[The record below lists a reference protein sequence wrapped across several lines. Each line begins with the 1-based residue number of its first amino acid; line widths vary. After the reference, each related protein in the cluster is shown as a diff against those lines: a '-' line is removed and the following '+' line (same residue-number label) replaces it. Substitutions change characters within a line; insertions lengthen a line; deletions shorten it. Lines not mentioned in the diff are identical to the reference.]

1 MILCDEKYPEILDAI
16 CAELT
21 AGDVELILV
30 SAEQM
35 RDINREQRGIDKS
48 TDVLS
53 FPFETVLHAPLG
65 CIAINVDLARE
76 KAAELGH
83 DEADETALLF
93 THGLLHVLGFDHES
107 DDGQMREAEERVI
120 AKFDLPKSLIVR
132 AYEAA
137 EADDEMQNETL
148 ILEVTKDARKGRKF

>member
-107 DDGQMREAEERVI
+107 DDGQMR
-120 AKFDLPKSLIVR
+120 AKECEIIEKFCLPKSLIVR
-132 AYEAA
+132 TEGS
-137 EADDEMQNETL
+137 EE
-148 ILEVTKDARKGRKF
+148 